1 MQEVFTL
8 NPQLSSA
15 QLYQS
20 LMDRIIKV
28 DALLKVALYDNLFD
42 AIPVDQQHFLWVVTD
57 LLDEVKTLSH
67 AIETGQLFNQQG
79 EIDQ

>member
-8 NPQLSSA
+8 NPALSGS

-20 LMDRIIKV
+20 LMDRIVKV

-42 AIPVDQQHFLWVVTD
+42 SIPVDQQHFLWVVTD
-57 LLDEVKTLSH
+57 LLAEVMTLAH
-67 AIETGQLFNQQG
+67 AIENSQLFNQHT
-79 EIDQ
+79 ESDQ